1 MSAWLVALI
10 FFLIVMLLL
19 AAAFWCGRK
28 VTAAVGPAGS
38 VSWTMLVISG
48 FLTLISVLALISF
61 GLLTIWPSVL
71 LLGFFLGRTSR
82 QRLGPA

>member
-19 AAAFWCGRK
+19 AAAFWYGRQ

-38 VSWTMLVISG
+38 GSWTMLVISG
-48 FLTLISVLALISF
+48 FLTLISVLSLISF

-82 QRLGPA
+82 QRVRPA